1 MSHSKTAKITL
12 NGQSK
17 LDPRDTEV
25 VPKAKRRQ
33 FSVAYKKRILAEV
46 DGCTEGGQ
54 IGSILRREGLYSS
67 HLSTWRRQRE
77 RGELDGGSGTN
88 RGRPAQSGSEQ
99 ELARLRQEN
108 ERLQQRLAQVEA
120 IIDVQKK
127 VSQLI
132 GLTLPDSRSDAV
144 E

>member
-1 MSHSKTAKITL
+1 MSHSKAAKIDL

-33 FSVAYKKRILAEV
+33 FSVAYKKRILVEV
-46 DGCTEGGQ
+46 DGCTEAGQ

-67 HLSTWRRQRE
+67 YLTSWRRQRE
-77 RGELDGGSGTN
+77 RGEWAGVSATR
-88 RGRPAQSGSEQ
+88 RGRPAKPEAEQ

-108 ERLQQRLAQVEA
+108 ERLQQRLAQAEA

-132 GLTLPDSRSDAV
+132 GLSLNSSPPDEAT
-144 E
+144 

>member
-1 MSHSKTAKITL
+1 MSHSKAVKITL

-17 LDPRDTEV
+17 LAPHDTEV
-25 VPKAKRRQ
+25 VPKAKRRL
-33 FSVAYKKRILAEV
+33 FSVVYKKRILAEV
-46 DGCTEGGQ
+46 DGCTEAGQ

-77 RGELDGGSGTN
+77 RDELEGASVPS
-88 RGRPAQSGSEQ
+88 RGRSAKSEAEQ
-99 ELARLRQEN
+99 ELSRLRQEN
-108 ERLQQRLAQVEA
+108 ERLQHRLAQAEA

-132 GLTLPDSRSDAV
+132 GLTLTDSRTDGPK
-144 E
+144 

>member
-1 MSHSKTAKITL
+1 MSHKKTAEITL

-17 LDPRDTEV
+17 LEPRDTEV

-33 FSVAYKKRILAEV
+33 FSIAYKKRILAEA
-46 DGCTEGGQ
+46 DGCSEAGQ

-77 RGELDGGSGTN
+77 RGKLDGSGTN

-108 ERLQQRLAQVEA
+108 ERLQQRLAQAEA

-132 GLTLPDSRSDAV
+132 GLTLADSRSDEAK
-144 E
+144 

>member
-1 MSHSKTAKITL
+1 MSHSKAAKITL

-17 LDPRDTEV
+17 LEPRDTEV

-33 FSVAYKKRILAEV
+33 FMVAYKKRILAEV
-46 DGCTEGGQ
+46 DGCTEAGQ

-77 RGELDGGSGTN
+77 RGEWGGASASH
-88 RGRPAQSGSEQ
+88 RGRPAKSEFEQ
-99 ELARLRQEN
+99 ELAPLRQEN
-108 ERLQQRLAQVEA
+108 ERLQQRLAQAEA
-120 IIDVQKK
+120 IIDIQKK

-132 GLTLPDSRSDAV
+132 GLTLTDSRSDEAK
-144 E
+144 

>member
-1 MSHSKTAKITL
+1 MSHSKAVEITL

-17 LDPRDTEV
+17 LAPRDTEV
-25 VPKAKRRQ
+25 VPKAKRRL
-33 FSVAYKKRILAEV
+33 FSVVYKKRILAEV
-46 DGCTEGGQ
+46 DGCTEAGQ

-77 RGELDGGSGTN
+77 CGELEGVSVPS
-88 RGRPAQSGSEQ
+88 RGRPAKSEAEQ
-99 ELARLRQEN
+99 ELSRLRQEN
-108 ERLQQRLAQVEA
+108 ERLQHRLAQAEA

-132 GLTLPDSRSDAV
+132 GLTLTDSRTDGPK
-144 E
+144 

>member
-1 MSHSKTAKITL
+1 MSHSKTAEISL

-46 DGCTEGGQ
+46 DGCRAAGQ

-67 HLSTWRRQRE
+67 HLTSWRHQRE
-77 RGELDGGSGTN
+77 RGELAGGSGSR
-88 RGRPAQSGSEQ
+88 RGRPAKPELAQ
-99 ELARLRQEN
+99 ELSHLRREN
-108 ERLQQRLAQVEA
+108 ERLQQRLSQAEA
-120 IIDVQKK
+120 IIDIQKK

-132 GLTLPDSRSDAV
+132 GLSLSNSQPDEAK
-144 E
+144 